1 MTLKEVLLETLH
13 TFGNQTSIAGL
24 NNAVAAK
31 SRAKKIYWIILFL
44 TGVVFTFQGIA
55 DVFIT
60 YYKREVSTSTD
71 VTNMASVAFPAVTIC
86 NQNRYVRNP
95 NLDRNFRFFT
105 HSSLLFR
112 VHCSNLFEEYN
123 SLFEAHEEMMKNN
136 TPNRIINQ
144 TKKELDDLRNFF
156 DFTGCREQICSN
168 LDDALPSKFKEFD
181 HLTEKHYNMLKTHL
195 NLECSIKINDGRNCF
210 MWYRFHDNT
219 TDFHHFDPEI
229 TQKGINYLKCLE
241 PEKICR

>member
-86 NQNRYVRNP
+86 NQNR
-95 NLDRNFRFFT
+95 
-105 HSSLLFR
+105 
-112 VHCSNLFEEYN
+112 
-123 SLFEAHEEMMKNN
+123 
-136 TPNRIINQ
+136 
-144 TKKELDDLRNFF
+144 
-156 DFTGCREQICSN
+156 
-168 LDDALPSKFKEFD
+168 
-181 HLTEKHYNMLKTHL
+181 
-195 NLECSIKINDGRNCF
+195 
-210 MWYRFHDNT
+210 
-219 TDFHHFDPEI
+219 
-229 TQKGINYLKCLE
+229 
-241 PEKICR
+241 